1 MEEFFVLLAL
11 FLLAIAIVLPIL
23 AIVLVVVLWRRVT
36 RLTASIELL
45 KSQTPVTPNELR
57 DESPETLELAAD
69 SPVLADLATPQEEGG
84 IVAAPVGRQDSIDWE
99 MAIGRRALGWGSV
112 VLVLIGASFFL
123 KYAYD
128 NQWTGPV
135 GRIGV
140 GLIAGVASMLMG
152 WRYHRRQWRVFA
164 QMFSAGGIVVL
175 LLSVYSSFGFYQLV
189 PGQVASAVMVIVI
202 VEASV
207 LAILYRAPSLAWM
220 SLLGG
225 LLIPVLMASDTD
237 QYQSLF
243 AYLAAL
249 NVGIVVL
256 AGFRNWAGLAT
267 AGLLGTQG
275 LFWSWYYV
283 NYHPEKLL
291 WAIGFQVVLFVL
303 FLTQSGVAH
312 VLHRRRAR
320 WDDLVRILL
329 TAFLWFAA
337 AFILLRPDYRPW
349 MGLLAVTMAT
359 IYVGATR
366 VALWRKP
373 DDTRQILTWL
383 TVAVSFIALAFPI
396 QADAEWVA
404 LAWAAEGA
412 VLIWFGLLARAPAM
426 RAMSI
431 AVMTLAVVR
440 LLFFDTPA
448 REFAN
453 TLPIFNLYAL
463 PAIGVCLCLLF
474 IAVAEKRF
482 WTQLAWG
489 ERILAG
495 LAGMVGVLLL
505 LFVLS
510 VDLHGYFRHLALEYP
525 EDATRWRWMGQMAL
539 SALWAVYA
547 VLVLAVGFIRRSA
560 AIRWTAL
567 LLFAVTTGK
576 VLIVDMAGLRE
587 FYRILAFF
595 IVAILLG
602 AAAWAYQRVPFGQR
616 PAEAET
622 DESI

>member
-1 MEEFFVLLAL
+1 MDFILTLLAL
-11 FLLAIAIVLPIL
+11 FLLALVIVLPIL
-23 AIVLVVVLWRRVT
+23 AIILVVVLWRRVT
-36 RLTASIELL
+36 RLTASLELL
-45 KSQTPVTPNELR
+45 RSQTP
-57 DESPETLELAAD
+57 
-69 SPVLADLATPQEEGG
+69 
-84 IVAAPVGRQDSIDWE
+84 AAPSEMRQESSGTPERAAGSPIIADVVTSEGEEEAVALPVTRRGSIDWE
-99 MAIGRRALGWGSV
+99 MVIGRRALGWVSV
-112 VLVLIGASFFL
+112 VLVLFGASVFL

-135 GRIGV
+135 GRIGT
-140 GLIAGVASMLMG
+140 GLLAGVGSMLMG
-152 WRYHRRQWRVFA
+152 WRYHRRGWRVFA

-189 PGQVASAVMVIVI
+189 PGRVASAVMVVVI
-202 VEASV
+202 VQASV

-243 AYLAAL
+243 SYLAAL

-256 AGFRNWAGLAT
+256 AGFRNWTGLA
-267 AGLLGTQG
+267 AASLLGTQG
-275 LFWSWYYV
+275 LFWMWYYV
-283 NYHPEKLL
+283 NYHPEKLP

-329 TAFLWFAA
+329 TACLWFAA
-337 AFILLRPDYRPW
+337 VFILLRPDYRPW
-349 MGLLAVTMAT
+349 MGLLAVSMAT

-366 VALWRKP
+366 VTLWRKP
-373 DDTRQILTWL
+373 DDTRQALTWL
-383 TVAVSFIALAFPI
+383 TAAVGFIALAFPI
-396 QADAEWVA
+396 QAHAEWVA
-404 LAWAAEGA
+404 LAWAAEA
-412 VLIWFGLLARAPAM
+412 AALVWFGLVARAPAL

-431 AVMTLAVVR
+431 VVMMSAVAR

-448 REFAN
+448 RELTNA
-453 TLPIFNLYAL
+453 LPVFNPYAL

-474 IAVAEKRF
+474 VAVAEGRF
-482 WTQLAWG
+482 WTQLRRG

-495 LAGMVGVLLL
+495 LASMSGLLLL

-510 VDLHGYFRHLALEYP
+510 VDLHGYFGYLASEFP
-525 EDATRWRWMGQMAL
+525 DDATGWRWMGQMAL

-547 VLVLAVGFIRRSA
+547 VFVLTVGFVRRSA

-576 VLIVDMAGLRE
+576 VLILDMAGLRE
-587 FYRILAFF
+587 FYRISAFF

-602 AAAWAYQRVPFGQR
+602 AAGWAYQRWR
-616 PAEAET
+616 PAEAVT